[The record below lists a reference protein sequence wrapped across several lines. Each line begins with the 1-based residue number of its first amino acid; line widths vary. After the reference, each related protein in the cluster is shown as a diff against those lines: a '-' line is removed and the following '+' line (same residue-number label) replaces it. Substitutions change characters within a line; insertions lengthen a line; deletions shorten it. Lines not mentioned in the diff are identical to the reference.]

1 MIDIPLSAMVQTGQ
15 TALGGLTEMVAD
27 MLAGFLHG
35 ADYHVKADV
44 TGTGQQGRQVES
56 IHSTLGGDGI
66 SLDTGN
72 LHETA
77 NGIAG

>member
-1 MIDIPLSAMVQTGQ
+1 MVTDV
-15 TALGGLTEMVAD
+15 LT
-27 MLAGFLHG
+27 GFLHSPYYHIE
-35 ADYHVKADV
+35 ADI